1 MLQYLIVALA
11 VGAALLYSV
20 WALLPAAVRVPAAAG
35 LARWAAHLGMTERKA
50 QRLQST
56 LASAGTCS
64 ECAQCK
70 GCARVPPRAESGQ
83 R

>member
-1 MLQYLIVALA
+1 MLQSLIVALA

-20 WALLPAAVRVPAAAG
+20 WALLPAAVRASAAAG
-35 LARWAAHLGMTERKA
+35 LARGAAHLGMTERKA

-70 GCARVPPRAESGQ
+70 GCASSRPQPPNA
-83 R
+83 